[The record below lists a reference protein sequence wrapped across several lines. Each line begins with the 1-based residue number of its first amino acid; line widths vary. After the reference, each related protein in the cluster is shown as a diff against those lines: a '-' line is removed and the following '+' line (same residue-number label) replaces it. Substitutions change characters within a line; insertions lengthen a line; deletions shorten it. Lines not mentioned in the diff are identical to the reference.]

1 MPVRMEAITR
11 APLMSIGRLTWLCI
25 GLLLPAAVRA
35 APPAAPAAPNI
46 VFILT
51 DDQGWADVTTPMD
64 PRFPEAKVDGV
75 DTPNLDRLAREGM
88 RFASGYA
95 PAANCTPSRRSI
107 QFGMTPARQRGTEFV
122 GDFMPEGHLSIPQA
136 LRRANPAYRCAHFG
150 KWGEHM
156 SGPATPPPD
165 YDPNMA
171 ANPTALGYDESDGL
185 TGNLT
190 GTQYFK
196 SVYGAEKAKLDHV
209 LSPDPD
215 PKRTFSVTS
224 RAVSFLE
231 RCAAEKRPFYLQVSY
246 YAIHAALQARPETIA
261 KYKDRGPP
269 SRNMDA
275 GNGPM
280 LDDLDVGVGQ
290 VLDALDRL
298 GLADTTYVFF
308 CSDNGGSPLPPAH
321 VRKDAS
327 DRNHPLAGAKQQL
340 LEGGIRVPF
349 IVRGPGV
356 AAAAVCREPV
366 AAYDLLP
373 TFYALA
379 GGREPLPKEIDGGD
393 LGPLLR
399 GGGAGADTRRAAPG
413 LVFHRPKAGRKES
426 VLRQGDFKLI
436 LIWSGPGR
444 IASRALYDLS
454 TDIGEKNNL
463 AEERPDR
470 AAAMEAALLGYL
482 EAVNAETAPTERR
495 NKPPVGARSSA
506 LRAQ

>member
-1 MPVRMEAITR
+1 MRHHSMKHLLVW
-11 APLMSIGRLTWLCI
+11 LML
-25 GLLLPAAVRA
+25 GLAFPAAAWAALPAAL
-35 APPAAPAAPNI
+35 PAPNI

-64 PRFPEAKVDGV
+64 PRFPEATVGGV

-150 KWGEHM
+150 KWGEFM

-190 GTQYFK
+190 GTMYHK
-196 SVYGAEKAKLDHV
+196 AVYGAEQAKLDHM

-224 RAVSFLE
+224 RAVSFME

-246 YAIHAALQARPETIA
+246 YAIHLALQARPETIT

-269 SRNMDA
+269 SRTMHA

-280 LDDLDVGVGQ
+280 LDDLDVGLGQ

-298 GLADTTYVFF
+298 GLADNTYVFF
-308 CSDNGGSPLPPAH
+308 CSDNGGAPLPPPK
-321 VRKDAS
+321 VRKGAL
-327 DRNHPLAGAKQQL
+327 DRNHPLAGSKQQL
-340 LEGGIRVPF
+340 AEGGIRVPF
-349 IVRGPGV
+349 LVRGPCV
-356 AAAAVCREPV
+356 AAGAVCREPV

-379 GGREPLPKEIDGGD
+379 GGREPLPEEIDGGD

-399 GGGAGADTRRAAPG
+399 GGGAAAEIRRAMSG

-426 VLRQGDFKLI
+426 VLRQGDWKLT
-436 LIWSGPGR
+436 LTWSGPWQ
-444 IASRALYDLS
+444 IASRELHDLS
-454 TDIGEKNNL
+454 ADIGEKTNL
-463 AEERPDR
+463 AESMPEK
-470 AAAMEAALLGYL
+470 AAAMEAALVGYL
-482 EAVNAETAPTERR
+482 KAVNAETPPRASSRR
-495 NKPPVGARSSA
+495 
-506 LRAQ
+506 